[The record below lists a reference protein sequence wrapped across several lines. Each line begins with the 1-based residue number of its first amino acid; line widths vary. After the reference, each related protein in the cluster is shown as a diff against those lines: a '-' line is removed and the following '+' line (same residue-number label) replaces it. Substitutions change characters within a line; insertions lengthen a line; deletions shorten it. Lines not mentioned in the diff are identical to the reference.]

1 MFGALS
7 RIVSPAME
15 LGRSLFGGNQGGLEV
30 PITTNI
36 STTNETAESGNA
48 PYAPVMANPL
58 GGIATQFAPT
68 ILRGL
73 QRNLPAIGTG
83 LGVGGGALAVFGGG
97 SGELCPTPMSKP
109 YNVNKDTGC
118 ITITRKQ
125 QNALKDALKYTD
137 IPTLA
142 SSIGLD
148 PMILCQLL
156 LKRFKA
162 RGRGITPASM
172 RTTKRTIRQ
181 IKTLHNEVASMAGRK
196 TPVRRRSGAISQ
208 VNLRGVAHNGTKW

>member
-15 LGRSLFGGNQGGLEV
+15 LGRSLFGGNQGGLEIPV
-30 PITTNI
+30 TTNI
-36 STTNETAESGNA
+36 TTTNETAESGNA
-48 PYAPVMANPL
+48 PYQPTMQGNPL
-58 GGIATQFAPT
+58 GGIATQFTPMIA
-68 ILRGL
+68 RGI
-73 QRNLPAIGTG
+73 QRNLPAIGTALG
-83 LGVGGGALAVFGGG
+83 LGGGAAAIFGGG
-97 SGELCPTPMSKP
+97 SGEICPSPMNKP
-109 YNVNKDTGC
+109 YNINKDTGC

-125 QNALKDALKYTD
+125 QAALKDALKFTD

-142 SSIGLD
+142 ASIGLD

-181 IKTLHNEVASMAGRK
+181 IKNLHSEVASMATRK
-196 TPVRRRSGAISQ
+196 TPVRRRAGAISQ
-208 VNLRGVAHNGTKW
+208 VNLRGSSS